1 MNNVSL
7 IVQTDVVNKLR
18 RGVEPGDNCPS
29 ALQGGGQSSSTLNYV
44 LQAIL
49 LISSN
54 K

>member
-1 MNNVSL
+1 MNNMSL
-7 IVQTDVVNKLR
+7 TVQTDVVNKLR

-29 ALQGGGQSSSTLNYV
+29 ALQGGVQSSSTLNYV

-49 LISSN
+49 LINSN